1 MSHTSTIALVSAL
14 ANGDADMITV
24 EQYYGHLLDDLA
36 RYPWF
41 VNASLVPLT
50 AGTGEYTL
58 EDSHVKLLGVF
69 YDDVVLDL
77 VNKRTLESLSS
88 VWRDHVGRP
97 TAYTVDDED
106 AKTYRLYPVPD
117 RPSNNFIFMWGSPL
131 GMDYPAY
138 SVLLLHTEIRTELP
152 DWMDLPVAFEVLA
165 REYGHE
171 SNHRDDE
178 LSDFCAQF
186 AQVLW
191 SMIQ

>member
-1 MSHTSTIALVSAL
+1 MAHASTISLVTALS
-14 ANGDADMITV
+14 NGDADAITV
-24 EQYYGHLLDDLA
+24 EQYYAHLLDDLA

-41 VNASLVPLT
+41 VNASLVTLT
-50 AGTGEYTL
+50 KGTAEYTL
-58 EDSHVKLLGVF
+58 PDNHVKLLAVF
-69 YDDVVLDL
+69 YDDLMLDL
-77 VNKRTLESLSS
+77 VNERALEAQSE
-88 VWRDHVGRP
+88 VWRDQIGLP
-97 TAYTVDDED
+97 IAYTVDDED

-117 RPSNNFIFMWGSPL
+117 RPSNDFIFMWGSPL
-131 GMDYPAY
+131 GLDYPPY
-138 SVLLLHTEIRTELP
+138 SVLLLHTEIHNDLP

-178 LSDFCAQF
+178 FSDFCAQF